1 MENERVDLRFNTI
14 GSAKATEDLK
24 RLIFSRQ
31 LAFIEVALTYRILN
45 FSLSPSIYE
54 VALGTAHSS
63 GFIQVRKNLAF
74 MARELMQ
81 RVEKGTLNPRVKEVF
96 PREELPA
103 DLKKFKG
110 RHIREKMIVRMQ
122 T

>member
-24 RLIFSRQ
+24 RLIFSGQ

-54 VALGTAHSS
+54 VALGTAHNS

-81 RVEKGTLNPRVKEVF
+81 RVEKGTLNPMVNEVF
-96 PREELPA
+96 SP
-103 DLKKFKG
+103 
-110 RHIREKMIVRMQ
+110 
-122 T
+122 